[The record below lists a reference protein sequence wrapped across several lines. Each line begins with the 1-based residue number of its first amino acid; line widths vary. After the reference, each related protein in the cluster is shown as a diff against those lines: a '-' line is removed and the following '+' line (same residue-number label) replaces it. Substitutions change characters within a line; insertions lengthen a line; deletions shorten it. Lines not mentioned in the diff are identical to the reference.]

1 MSGSDYI
8 NLSEGNKCVIIHD
21 NIVGL
26 WPKGAIAEVVYKSNI
41 EDVIYFKCRG
51 TCRKIDTLNVLRDM
65 ERIK

>member
-8 NLSEGNKCVIIHD
+8 NLSEGNKCTIIHD

-26 WPKGAIAEVVYKSNI
+26 WLKEAIAEVVYKSNI

-51 TCRKIDTLNVLRDM
+51 TYKKIDTLCVLRDM

>member
-26 WPKGAIAEVVYKSNI
+26 WDKGAIAEVVYKSNI

-51 TCRKIDTLNVLRDM
+51 TYRKIDTLNVLRDM